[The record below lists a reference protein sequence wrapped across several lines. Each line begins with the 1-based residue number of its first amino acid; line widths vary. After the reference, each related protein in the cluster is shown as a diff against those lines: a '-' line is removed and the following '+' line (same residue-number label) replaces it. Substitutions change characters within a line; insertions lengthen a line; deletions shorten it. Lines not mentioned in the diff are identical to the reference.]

1 MMYQENDRKMIIILP
16 TCIKYLPHLQ
26 LIKNKRTVELN
37 AQEHTH
43 SLVVMMHNE
52 NTKVTNNNQFIYYH
66 KRVGG
71 AAAQK
76 HDLTCPDYHCGKL
89 KAFWK
94 RDEKP

>member
-1 MMYQENDRKMIIILP
+1 MHQENDRKMIIILP

-52 NTKVTNNNQFIYYH
+52 NTNES
-66 KRVGG
+66 
-71 AAAQK
+71 
-76 HDLTCPDYHCGKL
+76 LTTISLFTIIKEGWGSITKT
-89 KAFWK
+89 
-94 RDEKP
+94 